1 MKNNPIFISII
12 IIGYNSENS
21 LKKCLSA
28 ISLQNIKC
36 QNFELIYVDDGS
48 TDNSVEIFND
58 YSMELP
64 KKIIIHKNN
73 IGRNHARNSGI
84 KIAKGTWCFFTNS
97 NIELSQSALHNY
109 YQYCSTT
116 NSIGVSGSIQY
127 YCKDKTFETYL
138 NNPSRG
144 LVNFN
149 NGDTIPPELFLFSNS
164 CVKRHVF
171 EDVGAFNKNLTG
183 YGASEL
189 EMAYRIQNKFKN
201 GFQFIADC
209 NVIRLDH
216 PCLKNHIKRI
226 EEFGENNLRILLS
239 LMKISEYKILFKT
252 SKMLFSYKTNWIIP
266 IFTLIQNSNLIL
278 IKFLPD
284 YFCRFF
290 IKFVLGISLLKGA
303 SLNKNN

>member
-28 ISLQNIKC
+28 ISLQNIKY

-97 NIELSQSALHNY
+97 NIELSQSALLNY

-127 YCKDKTFETYL
+127 SCKDKTFETYL

-149 NGDTIPPELFLFSNS
+149 NGDTIPPELFLF
-164 CVKRHVF
+164 
-171 EDVGAFNKNLTG
+171 
-183 YGASEL
+183 
-189 EMAYRIQNKFKN
+189 
-201 GFQFIADC
+201 
-209 NVIRLDH
+209 
-216 PCLKNHIKRI
+216 
-226 EEFGENNLRILLS
+226 
-239 LMKISEYKILFKT
+239 
-252 SKMLFSYKTNWIIP
+252 
-266 IFTLIQNSNLIL
+266 
-278 IKFLPD
+278 
-284 YFCRFF
+284 
-290 IKFVLGISLLKGA
+290 
-303 SLNKNN
+303 